1 MTIVNGNICTVFILC
16 NVFLFVLDTEL
27 KSLSL
32 LVVEEDVCE
41 VELYPQQQVVG
52 ELACTRAVTKAQ

>member
-1 MTIVNGNICTVFILC
+1 MCMC
-16 NVFLFVLDTEL
+16 NVFLFDTEL

-32 LVVEEDVCE
+32 LVVEEDVGE

-52 ELACTRAVTKAQ
+52 ELACTRAVTRAQ